1 MTGCVQV
8 IYVGNLP
15 NSANE
20 TNLKELFDTFS
31 GGEVCFTLTSSHPP
45 LMSTL
50 AVSRCL
56 PDLHL

>member
-31 GGEVCFTLTSSHPP
+31 GGEVCFTLTSSHSPNVHPRSEP
-45 LMSTL
+45 LP
-50 AVSRCL
+50 A
-56 PDLHL
+56 